1 MALTVV
7 TRNVHGT
14 SSRPAYRCWIPRCR
28 NGNATSPS
36 RYTEDNLVQRTTAE
50 YLAEQLGW
58 ESVYAHNHEDFGPES
73 LLGRASEHEVVLVR
87 TLRRALAE
95 LNPGRPEAAFDD
107 AIRQLTATIGTQSIV
122 VANRAMYA
130 LIRDGV
136 PVTYRNDEE
145 RAGVRI
151 GFGSSTSNG
160 RRTTTSSACES
171 CGCGAISTGAGR
183 TSSGS

>member
-1 MALTVV
+1 MVLTVV

-107 AIRQLTATIGTQSIV
+107 AGPAAHRHRGRTEHRCRQPGDV
-122 VANRAMYA
+122 RVDPR
-130 LIRDGV
+130 R
-136 PVTYRNDEE
+136 
-145 RAGVRI
+145 RAGHLPQ
-151 GFGSSTSNG
+151 
-160 RRTTTSSACES
+160 
-171 CGCGAISTGAGR
+171 
-183 TSSGS
+183 